1 MTHLHLIGNWKMNG
15 SREAIAEFAEQW
27 SVPMS
32 EALQVAVAVPHPYLQ
47 LLSQSLPQVALA
59 AQDCAPEEKGAHTGQ
74 VSAGMLVDWGCQ
86 FVIIG
91 HSERRSD
98 QGETDALI
106 AEKIQAAQRVG
117 LTAVLCVGES
127 HAAREAGDH
136 KTIVSSQLQAVLA
149 GVDASRLLVAYEPIW
164 AIGTGLTA
172 SPAQVEEMHAVIKG
186 ELASLCG
193 NETVVPV
200 LYGGSVTADN
210 ARSLF
215 DCAGVDGA
223 LVGGASL
230 SAASF
235 SEITQAGL
243 AQLQA

>member
-136 KTIVSSQLQAVLA
+136 KTVVSSQLQAVLA

>member
-1 MTHLHLIGNWKMNG
+1 MNG

-172 SPAQVEEMHAVIKG
+172 SPAHVEEMHVVIKG

>member
-1 MTHLHLIGNWKMNG
+1 MNG

-149 GVDASRLLVAYEPIW
+149 GVGVDASRLLVAYEPIW

>member
-1 MTHLHLIGNWKMNG
+1 MTHLYLIGNWKMNG

-27 SVPMS
+27 VVPVS
-32 EALQVAVAVPHPYLQ
+32 DALQVAVAVPHPYLQ
-47 LLSQSLPQVALA
+47 LLAESLPQLALA

-74 VSAGMLVDWGCQ
+74 VSAGMLVDCGCQ

-106 AEKIQAAQRVG
+106 AEKVHAAQRVG
-117 LTAVLCVGES
+117 LRVVLCVGES
-127 HAAREAGDH
+127 HAVREAGNH
-136 KTIVSSQLQAVLA
+136 KTIVSNQLQATLA

-186 ELASLCG
+186 ELASHFG
-193 NETVVPV
+193 NEAAVPV

-215 DCAGVDGA
+215 SCAGVDGA

-243 AQLQA
+243 AQL

>member
-98 QGETDALI
+98 QGETDVLI

>member
-1 MTHLHLIGNWKMNG
+1 MRFVDEASIRVDAGKGGNGCLSFRREKYIELGGPDGGDGGDGG
-15 SREAIAEFAEQW
+15 SVYFRGD
-27 SVPMS
+27 
-32 EALQVAVAVPHPYLQ
+32 EALN
-47 LLSQSLPQVALA
+47 
-59 AQDCAPEEKGAHTGQ
+59 T
-74 VSAGMLVDWGCQ
+74 LVDFRFQPQYRAGTGESGKGKDRTGSKGEDLI
-86 FVIIG
+86 VRVPLG
-91 HSERRSD
+91 TSVYDE
-98 QGETDALI
+98 ETDALI
-106 AEKIQAAQRVG
+106 AEKVHAAQRAG
-117 LTAVLCVGES
+117 LKAVLCVGES
-127 HAAREAGDH
+127 HAAREAGEH
-136 KTIVSSQLQAVLA
+136 KTIVTSQLQAALA
-149 GVDASRLLVAYEPIW
+149 GVDATRLLVAYEPIW

-172 SPAQVEEMHAVIKG
+172 STAQVEEMHAVIKG
-186 ELASLCG
+186 ELASHFG
-193 NETVVPV
+193 NKTAVPV

>member
-1 MTHLHLIGNWKMNG
+1 MNG

>member
-1 MTHLHLIGNWKMNG
+1 MTHLYLIGNWKMNG

-193 NETVVPV
+193 NQTVVPV

-215 DCAGVDGA
+215 GCAGVDGA

>member
-1 MTHLHLIGNWKMNG
+1 MNG
-15 SREAIAEFAEQW
+15 SREAIAEFDEQW

-59 AQDCAPEEKGAHTGQ
+59 AQDCAQEEKGAHTGQ

-186 ELASLCG
+186 ELASHFG
-193 NETVVPV
+193 NKTAVPV

>member
-1 MTHLHLIGNWKMNG
+1 MNG
-15 SREAIAEFAEQW
+15 SREAIAQFAEQW
-27 SVPMS
+27 AVPMS

-47 LLSQSLPQVALA
+47 LMSEVLPQLALA

-86 FVIIG
+86 LVIIG

-106 AEKIQAAQRVG
+106 AEKVHAAQRAG

-136 KTIVSSQLQAVLA
+136 KAIVTNQLQAALA
-149 GVDASRLLVAYEPIW
+149 GVDASRLLVAYEPVW

-172 SPAQVEEMHAVIKG
+172 STAQVEEMHAVIKG
-186 ELASLCG
+186 ELASHFG
-193 NETVVPV
+193 NETSVPV

-230 SAASF
+230 NAASF

-243 AQLQA
+243 AQLQV

>member
-1 MTHLHLIGNWKMNG
+1 
-15 SREAIAEFAEQW
+15 
-27 SVPMS
+27 
-32 EALQVAVAVPHPYLQ
+32 
-47 LLSQSLPQVALA
+47 
-59 AQDCAPEEKGAHTGQ
+59 
-74 VSAGMLVDWGCQ
+74 MLFRSVDWGCQ

-186 ELASLCG
+186 ELASHFG
-193 NETVVPV
+193 NEAAVPV

-215 DCAGVDGA
+215 SCAGVDGA

>member
-1 MTHLHLIGNWKMNG
+1 MNG

-223 LVGGASL
+223 LVGCASL

>member
-1 MTHLHLIGNWKMNG
+1 MNG
-15 SREAIAEFAEQW
+15 SREAIAQFAEQW
-27 SVPMS
+27 AVPMS

-47 LLSQSLPQVALA
+47 LLAESLPQLGLA
-59 AQDCAPEEKGAHTGQ
+59 AQDCAPEAKGAHTGQ

-106 AEKIQAAQRVG
+106 AEKVHAAQRAG
-117 LTAVLCVGES
+117 LKAVLCVGES
-127 HAAREAGDH
+127 HAARGAGEH
-136 KTIVSSQLQAVLA
+136 KTIVTSQLQAALA
-149 GVDASRLLVAYEPIW
+149 GVDATRLLVAYEPIW

-172 SPAQVEEMHAVIKG
+172 STAQVEEMHATIKG
-186 ELASLCG
+186 ELASHFG
-193 NETVVPV
+193 NDIAVPV

-230 SAASF
+230 SALSL
-235 SEITQAGL
+235 IHI
-243 AQLQA
+243 

>member
-193 NETVVPV
+193 NQTVVPV

-215 DCAGVDGA
+215 GCAGVDGA

>member
-1 MTHLHLIGNWKMNG
+1 MNG
-15 SREAIAEFAEQW
+15 SREAIAQFAEQW
-27 SVPMS
+27 AVPMS

-47 LLSQSLPQVALA
+47 LMSELLPQLAWA

-86 FVIIG
+86 LVIIG

-106 AEKIQAAQRVG
+106 AEKVHAAQRAG
-117 LTAVLCVGES
+117 LKAVLCVGES

-136 KTIVSSQLQAVLA
+136 KTIVSSQLQAALA
-149 GVDASRLLVAYEPIW
+149 GVDASLLLVAYEPIW

-172 SPAQVEEMHAVIKG
+172 STAQVEEMHAVIKG
-186 ELASLCG
+186 ELVSHFG
-193 NETVVPV
+193 NDTSVPV

-235 SEITQAGL
+235 SQITQAGL
-243 AQLQA
+243 AQLQV

>member
-1 MTHLHLIGNWKMNG
+1 MNG

-186 ELASLCG
+186 ELASHFG
-193 NETVVPV
+193 NKTGVPV

>member
-1 MTHLHLIGNWKMNG
+1 MTHLYLIGNWKMNG
-15 SREAIAEFAEQW
+15 SREAIAQFAEQW
-27 SVPMS
+27 TVPMS
-32 EALQVAVAVPHPYLQ
+32 DALQVAVAVPHPYLQ
-47 LLSQSLPQVALA
+47 LLAESLPQVALA
-59 AQDCAPEEKGAHTGQ
+59 AQDCAPEAKGAHTGQ

-106 AEKIQAAQRVG
+106 VEKVHAVQQAG
-117 LTAVLCVGES
+117 LKAVLCVGES

-136 KTIVSSQLQAVLA
+136 KAIVTSQLQAVLA

-193 NETVVPV
+193 NQTVVPV
-200 LYGGSVTADN
+200 YTEVA
-210 ARSLF
+210 
-215 DCAGVDGA
+215 
-223 LVGGASL
+223 
-230 SAASF
+230 
-235 SEITQAGL
+235 
-243 AQLQA
+243 

>member
-1 MTHLHLIGNWKMNG
+1 
-15 SREAIAEFAEQW
+15 
-27 SVPMS
+27 MS

>member
-1 MTHLHLIGNWKMNG
+1 MNG

-127 HAAREAGDH
+127 HAAREAGDQ
-136 KTIVSSQLQAVLA
+136 KTIV
-149 GVDASRLLVAYEPIW
+149 
-164 AIGTGLTA
+164 
-172 SPAQVEEMHAVIKG
+172 
-186 ELASLCG
+186 
-193 NETVVPV
+193 
-200 LYGGSVTADN
+200 
-210 ARSLF
+210 
-215 DCAGVDGA
+215 
-223 LVGGASL
+223 
-230 SAASF
+230 
-235 SEITQAGL
+235 
-243 AQLQA
+243 

>member
-1 MTHLHLIGNWKMNG
+1 MNG

-193 NETVVPV
+193 NQTVVPV

>member
-1 MTHLHLIGNWKMNG
+1 MNG

-235 SEITQAGL
+235 SEITKAGL

>member
-1 MTHLHLIGNWKMNG
+1 MNG

-230 SAASF
+230 SAASS

>member
-1 MTHLHLIGNWKMNG
+1 MNG

-74 VSAGMLVDWGCQ
+74 VSAGMLVDWGGQ